1 MKYKNKENK
10 MINQHKINM
19 AIDERIDRVY
29 NELNNKIKNKETKMG
44 YWSTIDKNQKQTESN
59 TSRINGLTEKINDLD
74 KLSGK
79 LEHKIRELEKYK
91 KVVEVNADEIQEL
104 EKQEKALTKIAE
116 LNADDIQDLQ
126 QENTNRELEL
136 KGLMLDVGALNDE
149 VMIKEVGANQVVI
162 DEVLNDCFQDL
173 KVLCDSKTRT
183 IKDNTNARFVNIN
196 NVIDII
202 NKYSNSQ
209 KGRI

>member
-1 MKYKNKENK
+1 
-10 MINQHKINM
+10 
-19 AIDERIDRVY
+19 
-29 NELNNKIKNKETKMG
+29 MG

-162 DEVLNDCFQDL
+162 DEVLSDCFQDL

>member
-1 MKYKNKENK
+1 

-29 NELNNKIKNKETKMG
+29 NELNNKIKNKETKIG